1 MKTIQFMAVAI
12 FFATACTKENDEMNP
27 ASTGQTQD
35 QIAAK
40 ATQQR
45 PFFITLSSTPD
56 AASALTPCSGDLQP
70 FAIGDLFLS
79 GNATHLGPL
88 QGASKLHHDNCDL
101 SFTTALLNAGVSGQ
115 LVADN
120 GDKIFYSGNDA
131 INVYNLLTQH
141 PELPG
146 TIDGNWVINGG
157 TGRFAGATGS
167 FTLTGAVDFATSTFS
182 GTGVGT
188 ITY

>member
-1 MKTIQFMAVAI
+1 MKTIQLLSVAI
-12 FFATACTKENDEMNP
+12 FFVTACSKENADLAP
-27 ASTGQTQD
+27 ASSGQAQNG
-35 QIAAK
+35 IAAK
-40 ATQQR
+40 VSQQR
-45 PFFITLSSTPD
+45 PFSITLSSAPD

-79 GNATHLGPL
+79 GTATHMGPL
-88 QGASKLHHDNCDL
+88 QGTSKLHHDNCDL
-101 SFTTALLNAGVSGQ
+101 SFTTALLTAGVSGQ

-120 GDKIFYSGNDA
+120 GDKIFYSGNDV

-146 TIDGNWVINGG
+146 IFDGDWVINGG
-157 TGRFAGATGS
+157 TGRFANATGS
-167 FTLTGAVDFATSTFS
+167 FTLTGAVDFATSTFTAT
-182 GTGVGT
+182 GTGT